1 MNNKQRLFFLP
12 GFAFIILAI
21 NAFAAEGDGYAA
33 KGNLSITVD
42 GILTFVGFLILGG
55 MEIFSV
61 HHAKKEARKDRTLTI
76 LNKYFHKDLS
86 PHVESAWEFIQD
98 SGRSQSE
105 KLNDFRNN
113 PQIRTNL
120 IEVFN
125 FFEEIGLMYNAD
137 LLDKE
142 IIKRYFGPLILGYF
156 IQSKWLIQSL
166 RETHPFGETYAEWE
180 NMIRSLSKKTDGEN
194 RLNIKMIQL
203 TLQWEKTQSNLR
215 SIR

>member
-1 MNNKQRLFFLP
+1 MFFIFP
-12 GFAFIILAI
+12 GLAFIIFAI
-21 NAFAAEGDGYAA
+21 SAFAVEGGGYGA

-61 HHAKKEARKDRTLTI
+61 HNAKKEARKDRTLTI
-76 LNKYFHKDLS
+76 LDKYFHKDLS
-86 PHVESAWEFIQD
+86 PHVESAWEFIHD
-98 SGRSQSE
+98 SSRSQSE
-105 KLNDFRNN
+105 KLNDFYNN
-113 PQIRTNL
+113 PQVRANL

-137 LLDKE
+137 LLDKQ
-142 IIKRYFGPLILGYF
+142 IIRRCLGPIILGYF

-166 RETHPFGETYAEWE
+166 REAHPFGETYVEWE
-180 NMIRSLSKKTDGEN
+180 NMIGSLSKKIDREN
-194 RLNIKMIQL
+194 GLSIKMFQL
-203 TLQWEKTQSNLR
+203 TLQWEKTQSSLR